1 MNQLAWMALAML
13 TGVVHGDEHTVHGR
27 THLLLQAPVQ
37 VVASLPIYASLTR
50 DIGGAEIEATA
61 IASPSGDAHF
71 VRPRPSFAVE
81 LRRAE
86 LFITTGL
93 DLELWV
99 PTLLDRAGNG
109 DVMEG
114 GTGYVTAYSG
124 IELLDIPEAADRS
137 QGDVHI
143 YGNPHLQ
150 TDPLRVLQV
159 ARNITTGLK
168 RVAPERSAHWDA
180 GLAAFT
186 ERIYHSTFGEELV
199 GLLGGETLEQLA
211 LSGTLHAFLEDQEY
225 EGRRLIDV
233 LGGWLGDLLPLR
245 GRRMICYHKNWTYF
259 EDRFGVTCAEY
270 VESRPGIQPTP
281 GHVSRLI
288 DLMRDEELRVLLAA
302 SYFSASRVS
311 GVAERGDGLPVIVPL
326 YPGARDDVTDYF
338 ELVDF
343 WTGALTRAFT
353 EAERL

>member
-1 MNQLAWMALAML
+1 MNQLAWVALVTLA
-13 TGVVHGDEHTVHGR
+13 GVAHGDERPVHLR
-27 THLLLQAPVQ
+27 TGPRLQTPVR
-37 VVASLPIYASLTR
+37 VVASLPIYASLAR
-50 DIGGAEIEATA
+50 AIGGAEVEATA

-71 VRPRPSFAVE
+71 VRPRPSFALE

-124 IELLDIPEAADRS
+124 IELLDIPQAADRS
-137 QGDVHI
+137 QGDVHL

-159 ARNITTGLK
+159 ARNITTGLR

-180 GLAAFT
+180 GLVRFT
-186 ERIYHSTFGEELV
+186 ERIYDSTFGEELV

-211 LSGTLHAFLEDQEY
+211 LSGNLHAFLEDQEY

-233 LGGWLGDLLPLR
+233 LGGWLGDMLPLR

-259 EDRFGVTCAEY
+259 EDRFGVICAEY

-281 GHVSRLI
+281 RHVSRLI
-288 DLMRDEELRVLLAA
+288 QLMRDERLRVVLAA
-302 SYFSASRVS
+302 SYFSASRVN

-343 WTGALTRAFT
+343 WTRALTRTFA
-353 EAERL
+353 EAGRP

>member
-1 MNQLAWMALAML
+1 MNQLAWLALVTLA
-13 TGVVHGDEHTVHGR
+13 GVAHGNEHPRNGGADPFLR
-27 THLLLQAPVQ
+27 APVR
-37 VVASLPIYASLTR
+37 VVTTLAIYASLVR
-50 DIGGAEIEATA
+50 DIGGAEVEVTA
-61 IASPSGDAHF
+61 IASPSEDAHF
-71 VRPRPSFAVE
+71 VRPKPSFALE

-109 DVMEG
+109 NVMEG

-124 IELLDIPEAADRS
+124 IDLLDIPAGADRS

-180 GLAAFT
+180 GLAGFT
-186 ERIYHSTFGEELV
+186 ERIYRSTFGEELV

-211 LSGTLHAFLEDQEY
+211 LTGNLHAFLEDQVY
-225 EGRRLIDV
+225 QGRRLIDV
-233 LGGWLGDLLPLR
+233 LGGWLGEMLPLR
-245 GRRMICYHKNWTYF
+245 GRRMICYHKNWAYF
-259 EDRFGVTCAEY
+259 EDRFGLTCAEY
-270 VESRPGIQPTP
+270 VESKPGIQPTP
-281 GHVSRLI
+281 RHVSRLI
-288 DLMRDEELRVLLAA
+288 ELMRDGELRVLLAA
-302 SYFSASRVS
+302 SYFSTSRVS
-311 GVAERGDGLPVIVPL
+311 RVTERGNGVPVVVPL

-343 WTGALTRAFT
+343 WTEGLTVAFT
-353 EAERL
+353 EAGRP